1 MEASEAL
8 QKCKG
13 MILTKEGISINIHDI
28 LKKKLPKKALFVDPS
43 EPLVNS
49 YLPNP
54 EGLDNGS
61 FICCRSWSFWSMSPS
76 LSSFR
81 GKKAS
86 PRKIP

>member
-1 MEASEAL
+1 M
-8 QKCKG
+8 QGNDFDKKN
-13 MILTKEGISINIHDI
+13 IYINIHDI
-28 LKKKLPKKALFVDPS
+28 LKKKLPEYALFVNPS
-43 EPLVNS
+43 GPLVNRN
-49 YLPNP
+49 LPNP

-61 FICCRSWSFWSMSPS
+61 CICCRSWSFWSMSPS